1 MMRRFARLHDRIG
14 LLVTAVA
21 ALLLILSSFGWGRA
35 TREAIHEEVEAAT
48 RVAEQW
54 LRVLAAEAEADADP
68 ARLTERLVAVGR
80 LRANELRILDAD
92 GRVIYISPGATYK
105 AGREAPAWFS
115 ALVAPTVA
123 ERRLPAGDRTL
134 VLRPDVSR
142 SVLDAWDELLLI
154 GGWAFGLLAL
164 LWLAVRRVIDRM
176 LAPLAT
182 LETALVRGADG
193 SFDTRLPRHGV
204 VELDRLAESYNR
216 LAEQLDRSLLRN
228 ARLEED
234 QAFSRALTA
243 RLEEERRQLARE
255 LHDELGQAV
264 TAVRAIAGAIAQRS
278 AEQPALHGSA
288 QAILAMTGQMQD
300 GVRAILHRLRR
311 PDALPAG
318 RLGEALGQYCRHW
331 AGLYPAVTLT
341 PELAPV
347 ERALSEDFCLTVLRL
362 LQESLTNV
370 ARHAEANHVSVE
382 LACDEDGLELAVS
395 DDGRGFD
402 PTLRTERYGVTGMRE
417 RVAACGGELLIESLA
432 SGGTR
437 VCARLPWP
445 DTPPA
450 EGSASTPMQSAEGRR
465 PGSTPHL
472 TRPDPLRPR

>member
-1 MMRRFARLHDRIG
+1 MRRAPRLHDRIG

-21 ALLLILSSFGWGRA
+21 ALLLLLSSVGWGRA
-35 TREAIHEEVEAAT
+35 TREAIHEEVEAAA

-54 LRVLAAEAEADADP
+54 LKVLAAEAEADP
-68 ARLTERLVAVGR
+68 ERLTARLVAVGR
-80 LRANELRILDAD
+80 LRANQLEVIGAD
-92 GRVIYISPGATYK
+92 GTLHYRSPEPTYK
-105 AGREAPAWFS
+105 AGREAPAWFA
-115 ALVAPTVA
+115 ALMSPTVA
-123 ERRLPAGDRTL
+123 ERRLPAGERWL

-164 LWLAVRRVIDRM
+164 LWLAVRRAIDRA
-176 LAPLAT
+176 LAPLAA
-182 LETALVRGADG
+182 LDTALARGADG

-204 VELDRLAESYNR
+204 AELDGLADSYNR

-234 QAFSRALTA
+234 QAFARALTA
-243 RLEEERRQLARE
+243 RLEEERRQLARD
-255 LHDELGQAV
+255 LHDELGQSV

-278 AEQPALHGSA
+278 TEHPTLHGSA

-300 GVRAILHRLRR
+300 GVRAILQRLRR

-331 AGLYPAVTLT
+331 AGLYPGVTLS
-341 PELAPV
+341 PRLDPV
-347 ERALSEDFCLTVLRL
+347 ERALGEDFCLTVLRL

-370 ARHAEANHVSVE
+370 ARHAEASHVCVD
-382 LACDEDGLELAVS
+382 LACKADGLRLVVS

-402 PTLRTERYGVTGMRE
+402 ATLRSERYGLAGMRE
-417 RVAACGGELLIESLA
+417 RVAACRGEITIEA
-432 SGGTR
+432 MAGGGTR
-437 VCARLPWP
+437 ICAQLPWP
-445 DTPPA
+445 EPGAVAPGAASPA
-450 EGSASTPMQSAEGRR
+450 A
-465 PGSTPHL
+465 PGVTCAPSVPRNNLPL
-472 TRPDPLRPR
+472 TRK

>member
-1 MMRRFARLHDRIG
+1 MRRTARLQDRIG

-21 ALLLILSSFGWGRA
+21 ALLLLLSSIGWGRA
-35 TREAIHEEVEAAT
+35 TREAIHEEIEAAT

-54 LRVLAAEAEADADP
+54 LSVLTDEAETDP
-68 ARLTERLVAVGR
+68 ALLTARLQAVGR
-80 LRANELRILDAD
+80 LRANVLEVVASD
-92 GRVIYISPGATYK
+92 GRVLYRSPEPTYK
-105 AGREAPAWFS
+105 AGREAPAWFA
-115 ALVAPTVA
+115 ALMSPTVA
-123 ERRLPAGDRTL
+123 ERRLPAGDRWV

-164 LWLAVRRVIDRM
+164 LWLAVRRAIEQT
-176 LAPLAT
+176 LAPLAA

-193 SFDTRLPRHGV
+193 TFDTRLPRHGV
-204 VELDRLAESYNR
+204 TELDGLADSYNR

-255 LHDELGQAV
+255 LHDELGQGV

-278 AEQPALHGSA
+278 AEQPSLHGSA

-311 PDALPAG
+311 PEALPAG

-331 AGLYPAVTLT
+331 AGLYPAITLT
-341 PELAPV
+341 PRLDPV
-347 ERALSEDFCLTVLRL
+347 ERVLGEDFCLTVLRL

-370 ARHAEANHVSVE
+370 ARHAEASHVSVD
-382 LACDEDGLELAVS
+382 LANDSTGLRLTVS

-402 PTLRTERYGVTGMRE
+402 PTLRSERYGLAGMRE
-417 RVAACGGELLIESLA
+417 RVTAYRGELSIEAMA

-437 VCARLPWP
+437 ICAQLPWP
-445 DTPPA
+445 DPA
-450 EGSASTPMQSAEGRR
+450 ALEEPEASTPTLPPAASAA
-465 PGSTPHL
+465 PGPRNL
-472 TRPDPLRPR
+472 PLMRK